1 MPLPCISTWMST
13 SDGHTERQLAGTREN
28 HLDSMF
34 PEHASTEPSL
44 LETFDEAV
52 GLYDWDGWE
61 PTDTS
66 FDTECDDNSISFTSN
81 APPRPSTPKYEDRG
95 QVPSDEQ
102 LCLKY
107 GTVSNI
113 SHISTL
119 SSDVGCEISA
129 SEMIFGSSLNLASMD
144 TPCSAY
150 AVQCDRMPSTPCQKW
165 NPPTCKAAQ
174 VCKHKIS
181 PPRVGDYDYD
191 AAHFWAADAVGDD
204 CEQKYVPD
212 YKLQSPCTKRKT
224 KKEMITREVLQMKF
238 HLQRNEAAI
247 ELGIGLTYLKK
258 LCRSLAITRWPSRKI
273 QAILA
278 VIEQLRE
285 MKAIERPAHYSE
297 HCVDDKSIV
306 NASSTEPCSEH
317 ACTNTGTDFEAE
329 RTMYIE
335 AKIEKL
341 LDLKKAIEID
351 PELPLGIDM
360 NKFLQRTNCQVNG
373 RKRRKISSWKM
384 KPPDDVHKARALGVE
399 GGAEERLECP
409 DLPGV

>member
-1 MPLPCISTWMST
+1 MGTR
-13 SDGHTERQLAGTREN
+13 TERQLAGTREN

-81 APPRPSTPKYEDRG
+81 APPRPSTPTYEDRG

-129 SEMIFGSSLNLASMD
+129 SEMVCNRTVCAFHCAHSSLATAIACTQVFGSSLNLASMD

-174 VCKHKIS
+174 VCKHA
-181 PPRVGDYDYD
+181 PRAGDYDYD
-191 AAHFWAADAVGDD
+191 APHFWAADAVIDD

-212 YKLQSPCTKRKT
+212 CKLQSPCTKRKT
-224 KKEMITREVLQMKF
+224 KKEMITREVLQMK
-238 HLQRNEAAI
+238 
-247 ELGIGLTYLKK
+247 
-258 LCRSLAITRWPSRKI
+258 
-273 QAILA
+273 
-278 VIEQLRE
+278 
-285 MKAIERPAHYSE
+285 
-297 HCVDDKSIV
+297 
-306 NASSTEPCSEH
+306 
-317 ACTNTGTDFEAE
+317 
-329 RTMYIE
+329 
-335 AKIEKL
+335 
-341 LDLKKAIEID
+341 
-351 PELPLGIDM
+351 
-360 NKFLQRTNCQVNG
+360 
-373 RKRRKISSWKM
+373 
-384 KPPDDVHKARALGVE
+384 
-399 GGAEERLECP
+399 
-409 DLPGV
+409 